1 MADKHIQAE
10 KDYVKGMKY
19 KEIAEKYDVSLNT
32 VKSWKQRHGWSR
44 NKGAPS
50 EKSVRT
56 KSKGGQPGNKN
67 AKGNRGGAAPKGNQN
82 AKTHGLFAKY
92 LPPET
97 LEIVNDM
104 DALDPLDILWMS
116 IQMKFASIMRA
127 QQIMHVTGKD
137 DLTKELKKEKHS
149 SSDSGSSWEEEYE
162 LQFAWDKQANFLNSQ
177 SRAMSELRNMLKQ
190 FVEMADYNDYRLLEI
205 KKMQGSIDKTKA
217 EIAKV
222 EAEAAIAKNKA
233 DKLTAKGQV
242 NDLLK
247 SLLDVKSGGDGSG
260 STGVQSETDREH

>member
-1 MADKHIQAE
+1 MAEKYVQAE

-19 KEIAEKYDVSLNT
+19 KDIAEKHNVSINT
-32 VKSWKQRHGWSR
+32 VKSWKKRYSWER

-50 EKSVRT
+50 EKGVHT
-56 KSKGGQPGNKN
+56 KKGAPKGNIN

-97 LEIVNDM
+97 MEIVNDM
-104 DALDPLDILWMS
+104 DALKPLDILWMS
-116 IQMKFASIMRA
+116 IQMKFASILRA
-127 QQIMHVTGKD
+127 QQIMFVRGKD

-149 SSDSGSSWEEEYE
+149 RSDSGSSWEEEYE

-190 FVEMADYNDYRLLEI
+190 FVEMADYDDYRLLEI
-205 KKMQGSIDKTKA
+205 KKMQGSIEKTKA
-217 EIAKV
+217 EITKA
-222 EAEAAIAKNKA
+222 EAEAEIAKNEA

-242 NDLLK
+242 NHLLK

-260 STGVQSETDREH
+260 SAGVQQEAD